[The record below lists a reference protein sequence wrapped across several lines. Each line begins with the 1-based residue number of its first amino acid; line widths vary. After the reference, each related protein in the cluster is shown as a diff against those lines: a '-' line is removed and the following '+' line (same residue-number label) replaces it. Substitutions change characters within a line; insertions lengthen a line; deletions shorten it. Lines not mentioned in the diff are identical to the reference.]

1 MCLNNSRHSKIFVE
15 GMIEG
20 RKERREGEKEEG
32 GREEGRG
39 EEGEGRNTEWEGAR
53 MEQSHKKPNVWLGI
67 SVTEC
72 KEFVHQ
78 ASRAKQ

>member
-1 MCLNNSRHSKIFVE
+1 
-15 GMIEG
+15 MIEG

-32 GREEGRG
+32 GRG
-39 EEGEGRNTEWEGAR
+39 EEGEGRDTEWEGAR
-53 MEQSHKKPNVWLGI
+53 MEQSHKEPNVWLGI
-67 SVTEC
+67 SVTEH